1 MKSFHQDTALRDEYY
16 RDNKFAVDLIELHLK
31 SSSGRNTPLYLATGM
46 INIEFESPSAPTA
59 GVNTYSAQGEFM
71 SMSSITEQFDVVLG
85 KVNLNLSGLPTGYID
100 KFVNTEPEGKPVHIY
115 KCFLDLNTLETV
127 SEPINMFA
135 GEIYNVAISEGRS
148 SCQISL
154 QVSSKFAD
162 FERRAGRMTNDWSN
176 WNFQG
181 STYDRAMA
189 QTGYIG
195 NTEFL
200 WGRSS

>member
-1 MKSFHQDTALRDEYY
+1 MKSFSSDSAIRDEYY

-31 SSSGRNTPLYLATGM
+31 SSAGRNTPLYLATGM
-46 INIEFESPSAPTA
+46 INIAFESPTAPTA
-59 GVNTYSAQGEFM
+59 GVNNYSAQGEFM
-71 SMSSITEQFDVVLG
+71 SMSAITEQFDVVLG

-100 KFVNTEPEGKPVHIY
+100 RFVNTESEGKPVHIY

-127 SEPINMFA
+127 SEPIHMFA
-135 GEIYNVAISEGRS
+135 GEIYNVAISEGS
-148 SCQISL
+148 ASCQISL

-181 STYDRAMA
+181 STYDKSMA